1 MSVIVYVV
9 TDRYTNHM
17 YRSVTLSSQRRRRVM
32 SSPDTQPKAAQRIR
46 ETARELFYRQ
56 GIRAVGV
63 EEIVKKAEANKPSLY
78 RSFSSKDQLAAS
90 YLHDYEAAFWQRL
103 ESSIARHPDDA
114 RAGLLDFLQG
124 VTRRVQASD
133 YRGCG
138 LTNCAVEYPERNHPA
153 RKVTEENK
161 RRFRARLAEL
171 AQQMGASRPQ
181 TLGDALMLVIEG
193 AYVTGQI
200 FDDGG
205 PATNVVEAATLL
217 IDASLASKRNDRK

>member
-1 MSVIVYVV
+1 
-9 TDRYTNHM
+9 
-17 YRSVTLSSQRRRRVM
+17 M
-32 SSPDTQPKAAQRIR
+32 SSPDRQHGQPSDNPVGIRPKAAQRIR
-46 ETARELFYRQ
+46 ETARQLFYRQ
-56 GIRAVGV
+56 GIRAVGI
-63 EEIVKKAEANKPSLY
+63 EEIVQKADANKPSLY

-90 YLHDYEAAFWQRL
+90 YLHDYEVSFWQRL
-103 ESSIARHPDDA
+103 ESSIARHQNDA
-114 RAGLLDFLQG
+114 RAGLLDFLEG
-124 VTRRVQASD
+124 VSQRVQASD

-161 RRFRARLAEL
+161 RRFRERLAEL
-171 AQQMGASRPQ
+171 AKQMGAPRPQ

-205 PATNVVEAATLL
+205 PATNVVETATLL
-217 IDASLASKRNDRK
+217 IDASLTSTRKD